1 MKWSTTIYY
10 VGKLK
15 RFDFGDWWFLSMKPQ
30 SMFRN
35 LKDPF
40 CWEKERGRQKEGQ
53 GFKLSPENNLSW
65 PRNWICVSS
74 GCATCL
80 MLHYRFKYIWMSIAL
95 LKTHCRVI
103 CLLFFIFETWDMHRS
118 AGFWARQRIVNKSL
132 HGTTIKIHLTLA
144 CSNYFAEK
152 NLLQRKYG
160 LNF

>member
-1 MKWSTTIYY
+1 MSHVLVAVWYVKLSLIIYAGCTCLIFIQEAAAPHCEVIVSTTIYY

-80 MLHYRFKYIWMSIAL
+80 MLHLRLKLCLKEHFIVTENLIVSSTLCGDFFLLIIHIWHAVPS
-95 LKTHCRVI
+95 
-103 CLLFFIFETWDMHRS
+103 
-118 AGFWARQRIVNKSL
+118 
-132 HGTTIKIHLTLA
+132 
-144 CSNYFAEK
+144 
-152 NLLQRKYG
+152 
-160 LNF
+160 